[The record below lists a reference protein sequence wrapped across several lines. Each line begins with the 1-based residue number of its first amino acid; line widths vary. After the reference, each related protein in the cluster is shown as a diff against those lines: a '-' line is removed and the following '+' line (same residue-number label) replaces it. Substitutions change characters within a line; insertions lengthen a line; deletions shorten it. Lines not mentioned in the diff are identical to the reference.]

1 MRLYGRNTIKN
12 INKGILSLYT
22 PTVQMALEAEKKIP
36 GILFIFN
43 RALVSEVTGLVYQ
56 RCRV

>member
-1 MRLYGRNTIKN
+1 VRLHGRNTIKN
-12 INKGILSLYT
+12 IYKGILSLCT
-22 PTVQMALEAEKKIP
+22 RTVQMALEAEKKIP